1 MTVEEAIHELEN
13 GAWWDALNV
22 VMEAV
27 SAQSANDEQMKK
39 AGSGAVYDSDH
50 GLVQNCGQIKPSGWI
65 SVADTLPYFSGLYL
79 TFSPEGNRCEVLTY
93 SAKYRV
99 FYALDNS
106 RLDFA
111 DVTHWMPLPEPP
123 GEAKK

>member
-13 GAWWDALNV
+13 SAWWDALDV

-27 SAQSANDEQMKK
+27 RAQSANDEQMKK

-65 SVADTLPYFSGLYL
+65 SVHA
-79 TFSPEGNRCEVLTY
+79 
-93 SAKYRV
+93 AV
-99 FYALDNS
+99 FQ
-106 RLDFA
+106 RIIF
-111 DVTHWMPLPEPP
+111 DVQP
-123 GEAKK
+123 GGKSV